1 MICALLPG
9 VQTCALP
16 IFENDRAI
24 DKVPRR
30 RDLGR
35 SSLCQPVAEAG
46 DLRALQ
52 PRDGVNEPE
61 SAAVAR
67 DEVVRGNEAT
77 GGNLVAEQDRRSDR
91 DAVPGDRGDRK
102 STSLNTS
109 H

>member
-1 MICALLPG
+1 M
-9 VQTCALP
+9 
-16 IFENDRAI
+16 ENDRGI
-24 DKVPRR
+24 EKVPRR

-52 PRDGVNEPE
+52 PRDGVDEPE

-91 DAVPGDRGDRK
+91 DAVPGDRGGDVEIDRK
-102 STSLNTS
+102 STRLNSS